1 MRSIQDLEKAV
12 LSLPENEYK
21 KFRQWFFD
29 QDWEKWD
36 RQIEED
42 SRAGKLDFL
51 LEEAKKA
58 KGKRRLRDL

>member
-1 MRSIQDLEKAV
+1 MSSIQDLEKAV

-36 RQIEED
+36 RQIEAD
-42 SRAGKLDFL
+42 SGAGKLDFL
-51 LEEAKKA
+51 REEAQKA
-58 KGKRRLRDL
+58 KGKNRLKAL

>member
-1 MRSIQDLEKAV
+1 MRNIHELEKAV

-36 RQIEED
+36 RQLEED
-42 SRAGKLDFL
+42 SETGKLDFL
-51 LEEAKKA
+51 LEEVRRAKEKN
-58 KGKRRLRDL
+58 RLRDL